1 MRFVIEETTE
11 GKGKVGTSTRF
22 LKCSVVQVGLS
33 EKFEE
38 DSY

>member
-1 MRFVIEETTE
+1 MIEETTE
-11 GKGKVGTSTRF
+11 GKGKVDTSTRF
-22 LKCSVVQVGLS
+22 LNVCSVVQVGLS